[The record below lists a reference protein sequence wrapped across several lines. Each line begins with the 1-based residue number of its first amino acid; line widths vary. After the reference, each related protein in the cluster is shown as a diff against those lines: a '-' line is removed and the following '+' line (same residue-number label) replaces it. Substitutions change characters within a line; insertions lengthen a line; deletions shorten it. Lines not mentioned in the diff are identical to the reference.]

1 MVIFM
6 AEKKRHEYILELN
19 KSPLR
24 VKPPKIPGARV
35 RADLAANPSAL
46 AQLMLSTYQG
56 TIDYDGESL
65 ADAGAEIDQYLNNS
79 ELRPLWICS
88 WLFHIKGLL
97 VSACLVSWWTSRRCP
112 IIGYVI
118 THPDWKSRGIAA
130 ELLQETLQSLSEH
143 NYKQVRA
150 VITEGNIPSER
161 LFARAGFTRAYP
173 ESVLPDVGVLKPDD
187 TVVPLREA
195 RQIEFSEA

>member
-1 MVIFM
+1 M

-19 KSPLR
+19 KSPWR
-24 VKPPKIPGARV
+24 VKPPKVPGARI

-46 AQLMLSTYQG
+46 AQLMFSAYRG

-65 ADAGAEIDQYLNNS
+65 DDARAEIDQYLNNS
-79 ELRPLWICS
+79 DLRPLLICS
-88 WLFHIKGLL
+88 WLFHASGLL
-97 VSACLVSWWTSRRCP
+97 VSACLVSWWASRRSP
-112 IIGYVI
+112 IIGYTI
-118 THPDWKSRGIAA
+118 THPDWKNRGIAA

-143 NYKQVRA
+143 NYTQVRA

-173 ESVLPDVGVLKPDD
+173 ENVLPDIGGLEPDD

-195 RQIEFSEA
+195 RQLEFSES